1 MRLKTKNTYKW
12 DIDKEVNYFFT
23 QDAGLKYKEEL
34 EDLSILL
41 PNAKYI
47 VDKVHIDILKNLRL
61 HIDPLVQEF
70 DPEGVKIEEELSC
83 SSLFNNT
90 KESDDLLLRH
100 GLPHAYKFSDLIETG
115 KLVQKYEGDP
125 LSCIYLKMLI
135 HTLKTRQ
142 YGVYRSG
149 NIYSS
154 KVAGYNQSVKNTL
167 SEITSFNTSISD
179 DWSHNTVRQGFYTC
193 LSAYNGLSTNNNY
206 ISINNSTYCTRLSKF
221 ATYLKM
227 VGPTLI
233 ASIMYPEL
241 TDCINSVE
249 KYPTKIDFL
258 NNIMKLRCIHSS
270 KVDKGEPLTHIVND
284 NDKTLYLIRYS
295 DGGSRESVLTKIA
308 QNPSSQSYQ
317 DKMIT
322 VLAANASLTISFR

>member
-12 DIDKEVNYFFT
+12 DIDKEVNYLFT
-23 QDAGLKYKEEL
+23 QDAELKYKVELEEL
-34 EDLSILL
+34 AILL

-47 VDKVHIDILKNLRL
+47 VDKVHTDILKNLRL
-61 HIDPLVQEF
+61 YIDPLVQEF
-70 DPEGVKIEEELSC
+70 DPEGVKIEKELSC
-83 SSLFNNT
+83 ASLFNNT
-90 KESDDLLLRH
+90 KESDNLLLRH
-100 GLPHAYKFSDLIETG
+100 GLQHAYKFSDRIETE

-125 LSCIYLKMLI
+125 LSCIYLKMLM
-135 HTLKTRQ
+135 HKLKTRR
-142 YGVYRSG
+142 YGAYRNG

-154 KVAGYNQSVKNTL
+154 KVSGYDKAIKKTL
-167 SEITSFNTSISD
+167 SEITSFNTNISE
-179 DWSHNTVRQGFYTC
+179 DWSHHTIRQGFYTC
-193 LSAYNGLSTNNNY
+193 LSVYNGLSTYNNY

-241 TDCINSVE
+241 TNYINSVE

-270 KVDKGEPLTHIVND
+270 EVDKGEPLTHIVND
-284 NDKTLYLIRYS
+284 NDKILYLINYS
-295 DGGSRESVLTKIA
+295 NGVSRDNVLTKIA